1 MFEEFR
7 HNMKTFTTY
16 DDTKAAIT
24 QVKEIFKESNEN
36 IVEGIEDDEPY
47 WFFEGDAAC
56 DLPKDEAVCDLNI
69 ETDCNLDVVE
79 APLEAEAMSIEKIC
93 HSRNDD

>member
-1 MFEEFR
+1 
-7 HNMKTFTTY
+7 MKTFTTC

-47 WFFEGDAAC
+47 WFFEGDAAY
-56 DLPKDEAVCDLNI
+56 DLPKDEAVCDLL
-69 ETDCNLDVVE
+69 TK
-79 APLEAEAMSIEKIC
+79 EKCLIC
-93 HSRNDD
+93 RRGIKGL